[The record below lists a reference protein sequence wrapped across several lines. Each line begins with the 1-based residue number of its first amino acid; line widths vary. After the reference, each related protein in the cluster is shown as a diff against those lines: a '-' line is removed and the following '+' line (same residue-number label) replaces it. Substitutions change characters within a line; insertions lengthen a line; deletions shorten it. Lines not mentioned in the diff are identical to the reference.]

1 MQTNQFISVS
11 DIDKLEPSDVLRL
24 TDSIIISDKI
34 YDSEQKVLLRR
45 MNKTCKYSNQSISK
59 WSAARFTYS

>member
-45 MNKTCKYSNQSISK
+45 MNKTCKYSNQCISK